1 MKPTLRKIALIIK
14 DLVVTDYRGIEKV
27 KGLNLTV
34 RKGEILGIAGIDGNG
49 QSELLEA
56 ITGLRKSKS
65 GKVTINGK
73 DVTNLKPRKVTEAGV
88 GHIPQDRHKHGLV
101 LDFSIGH
108 NIALQTYYQKPISD
122 EWNYELS
129 MKFLN

>member
-1 MKPTLRKIALIIK
+1 MK
-14 DLVVTDYRGIEKV
+14 Y
-27 KGLNLTV
+27 
-34 RKGEILGIAGIDGNG
+34 LGIAGIDGNG
-49 QSELLEA
+49 QSELIEA

-108 NIALQTYYQKPISD
+108 NIALQTYYQKPISS
-122 EWNYELS
+122 EWNYELR
-129 MKFLN
+129 